1 MTTIGVLS
9 IILGSLGVL
18 LALLVSLVGGL
29 LAGAGSEMAGTGF
42 VEGEQFGTTV
52 AMGGSIILL
61 IGIATLGINLMLL
74 ISGVGVLK
82 MAPWGRRLSI
92 SYGVLGILVFGV
104 SLASQG
110 FGLFNAAYM
119 AYSVVLVAMF
129 MTPGWKAAFSSV
141 PEVAAEPAT
150 SSSEPESQDV
160 RDAA

>member
-18 LALLVSLVGGL
+18 VALLISLVGGF
-29 LAGAGSEMAGTGF
+29 LAGAGSEMAGIAES
-42 VEGEQFGTTV
+42 EGVGSTV

-61 IGIATLGINLMLL
+61 IGIATLAINLMLL
-74 ISGVGVLK
+74 VSGVGVLK
-82 MAPWGRRLSI
+82 MAAWGRRLSI
-92 SYGVLGILVFGV
+92 SYGVLGILVYGV

-119 AYSVVLVAMF
+119 AYSVILVAMF
-129 MTPGWKAAFSSV
+129 MTPGWKAAFSSM
-141 PEVAAEPAT
+141 PQVAAEPAT
-150 SSSEPESQDV
+150 SSSEPESEDV